1 MTTHAIL
8 ITIDTDD
15 PAIAAPC
22 ATEAQAQAR
31 KRAVAGACLTHVVE
45 VMSEHDAAMV
55 VWVLE
60 MLRQDDAAKGGGLV
74 H

>member
-1 MTTHAIL
+1 MTTRACL
-8 ITIDTDD
+8 ITIETDD
-15 PAIAAPC
+15 PALLEEP

-31 KRAVAGACLTHVVE
+31 KRALAHAYLTHVVE
-45 VMSEHDAAMV
+45 VMSEDDAAMV

-60 MLRQDDAAKGGGLV
+60 MLRREDNATGTR

>member
-1 MTTHAIL
+1 MTTVAIL

-15 PAIAAPC
+15 PSIAAPC
-22 ATEAQAQAR
+22 HTEAQAQAR

-45 VMSEHDAAMV
+45 VMSVRDAALV
-55 VWVLE
+55 LEVLE
-60 MLRQDDAAKGGGLV
+60 MLHQDEVVWQAV

>member
-22 ATEAQAQAR
+22 VTEAQAQAR
-31 KRAVAGACLTHVVE
+31 KRAVMAAGLTHVVE
-45 VMSEHDAAMV
+45 VMSEQDAALVM
-55 VWVLE
+55 WVLE
-60 MLRQDDAAKGGGLV
+60 MLHADDAASGRV

>member
-1 MTTHAIL
+1 MTTVAIL

-15 PAIAAPC
+15 PSIAAPVL
-22 ATEAQAQAR
+22 TEAQAQAR

-45 VMSEHDAAMV
+45 VMSVRDAALV
-55 VWVLE
+55 LEVLE
-60 MLRQDDAAKGGGLV
+60 MLHQDGATRERV

>member
-1 MTTHAIL
+1 MTTVAIL

-15 PAIAAPC
+15 PSIAAPC
-22 ATEAQAQAR
+22 HTEAQAQAR
-31 KRAVAGACLTHVVE
+31 KRAVMAASVSHVVE
-45 VMSEHDAAMV
+45 VMSEDDAALV

-60 MLRQDDAAKGGGLV
+60 MLHADDAAPETR